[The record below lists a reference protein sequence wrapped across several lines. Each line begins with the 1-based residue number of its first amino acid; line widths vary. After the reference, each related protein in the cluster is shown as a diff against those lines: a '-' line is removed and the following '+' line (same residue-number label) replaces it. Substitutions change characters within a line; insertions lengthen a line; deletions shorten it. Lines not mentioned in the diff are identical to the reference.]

1 MYILRQNR
9 ECKMLIGEKKKK
21 PNLARLQRIK
31 KLLSESLD
39 LPETSTITV
48 NQLSCHEEGCPPV
61 ETVVALLR
69 PGLTALQHKIH
80 KPVDQL
86 QVNDLVK
93 ICEDWGFNV
102 DQSSLKF
109 KKMEI

>member
-1 MYILRQNR
+1 MYILRQNG

-21 PNLARLQRIK
+21 PNLARLQKIK
-31 KLLSESLD
+31 KLLSEILD
-39 LPETSTITV
+39 LPATSTITV
-48 NQLSCHEEGCPPV
+48 NQLSCYEEGCPPI

-69 PGLTALQHKIH
+69 PRLPTLQHKVH
-80 KPVDQL
+80 KPIDQL

-93 ICEDWGFNV
+93 MCEGWGFNV
-102 DQSSLKF
+102 DQSSLKL

>member
-1 MYILRQNR
+1 
-9 ECKMLIGEKKKK
+9 MLIGEKKKK
-21 PNLARLQRIK
+21 PNLVRLQKIK
-31 KLLSESLD
+31 QLLSKILD
-39 LPETSTITV
+39 LPEASMITV
-48 NQLSCHEEGCPPV
+48 NQLSCYEEGCPPV
-61 ETVVALLR
+61 ETVVALLQ

-102 DQSSLKF
+102 DQSSLNF

>member
-1 MYILRQNR
+1 MWQNR

-31 KLLSESLD
+31 KVLSESLD

-48 NQLSCHEEGCPPV
+48 NQLSCYEEGCPPV

-69 PGLTALQHKIH
+69 PGFTTLQHKIH

-86 QVNDLVK
+86 EVNDLIK

>member
-1 MYILRQNR
+1 
-9 ECKMLIGEKKKK
+9 MLIGEKKKK

-48 NQLSCHEEGCPPV
+48 NQLSCYEEGCPPV

-69 PGLTALQHKIH
+69 PGLTPLQHKIH

-86 QVNDLVK
+86 QINDLVK